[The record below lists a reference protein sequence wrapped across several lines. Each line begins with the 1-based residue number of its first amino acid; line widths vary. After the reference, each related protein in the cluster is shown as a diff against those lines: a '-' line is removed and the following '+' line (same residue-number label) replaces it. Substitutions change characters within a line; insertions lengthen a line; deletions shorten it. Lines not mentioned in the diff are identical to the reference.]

1 MLVLSRREGRDDGMK
16 VVVVVKQRAAAPLL
30 PIRDIVAARATIV
43 VLPRLLQQ
51 GNGSR
56 AIAELMYRKNTGR
69 IEDSNSGSGV
79 TSSANQGDG
88 LSQR

>member
-1 MLVLSRREGRDDGMK
+1 MEERDDGMK

-43 VLPRLLQQ
+43 LPRLLQQ

-69 IEDSNSGSGV
+69 IEDSNKWKWS
-79 TSSANQGDG
+79 DK
-88 LSQR
+88 